1 MEPKMKPDFVETKL
15 DKAILFAM
23 AAHDGQFRK
32 YAGTPYIYHP
42 LEVAMICASMT
53 HDENVIIAG
62 LLHDTVEDTDV
73 SIEQIEKMFGPEVK
87 ALVSSETEN
96 KREELPPEETWI
108 VRKMESLE
116 DLKVATKE
124 AKMVWLSDKV
134 SNTRS
139 FHAMYL
145 KEGDAMWNHFHQ
157 NDPRIQKWYYF
168 AIAEYTK
175 DLADYAPY
183 QEYVW
188 RIGEIFKNVEDY
200 EHDI

>member
-1 MEPKMKPDFVETKL
+1 MRPDFVETRL
-15 DKAILFAM
+15 DKAIMFAM

-32 YAGTPYIYHP
+32 YGNTPYIYHP

-53 HDENVIIAG
+53 NEENVIIAG

-73 SIEQIEKMFGPEVK
+73 TMEQIEKLFGPDVK
-87 ALVSSETEN
+87 KLVSSETEN
-96 KREELPPEETWI
+96 KREELPPEATWA

-116 DLKVATKE
+116 DLKEADTK
-124 AKMVWLSDKV
+124 AKMVWLADKV

-145 KEGDAMWNHFHQ
+145 KEGDAMWKHFHMS
-157 NDPRIQKWYYF
+157 DPRIQKWYYYS
-168 AIAEYTK
+168 IAEYTK

-200 EHDI
+200 ADDIL